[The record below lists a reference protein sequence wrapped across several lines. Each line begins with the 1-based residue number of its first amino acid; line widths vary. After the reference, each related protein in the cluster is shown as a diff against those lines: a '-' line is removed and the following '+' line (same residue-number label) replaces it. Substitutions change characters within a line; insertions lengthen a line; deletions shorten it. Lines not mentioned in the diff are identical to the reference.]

1 MVQGMAIQKDAVAC
15 GYWPLYSFDP
25 RNEAHPFQLASKK
38 PEGAFKDFAL
48 KEARFRILERAK
60 PEASA
65 QASRP
70 RPAGHLQALS
80 ILRAVGRS
88 EPRKPA
94 TAAAEKAEKDNGETM
109 AKDSKEVGA

>member
-1 MVQGMAIQKDAVAC
+1 M
-15 GYWPLYSFDP
+15 
-25 RNEAHPFQLASKK
+25 ASKK

-65 QASRP
+65 RLLALGQQDIYKRYQFYEQLAEVNRAS
-70 RPAGHLQALS
+70 A
-80 ILRAVGRS
+80 
-88 EPRKPA
+88 A
-94 TAAAEKAEKDNGETM
+94 TAAAEKAEKDNGETK